1 MEKRHILGVP
11 ALQDLAVS
19 GLPVLVSSFVSPK
32 FSGPDTDFFLPEM
45 PKLVHPQPS
54 KMIMKCYKLCMVAN
68 RKLSGVLNF

>member
-32 FSGPDTDFFLPEM
+32 FSGPDTDFYLAWNAKTSSPATVKNDYEM
-45 PKLVHPQPS
+45 LQIVYGS
-54 KMIMKCYKLCMVAN
+54 K
-68 RKLSGVLNF
+68 